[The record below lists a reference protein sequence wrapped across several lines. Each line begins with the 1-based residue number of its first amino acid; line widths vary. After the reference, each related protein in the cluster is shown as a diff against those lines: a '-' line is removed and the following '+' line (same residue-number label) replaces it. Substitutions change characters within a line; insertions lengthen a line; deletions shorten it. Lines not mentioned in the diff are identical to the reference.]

1 MSSARV
7 FSIDSLEALHVAM
20 SRFSDDAREALAAA
34 ALEIRRAHGTV
45 EQKLKF
51 WLREID
57 RCREEVNRAK
67 ADLSFRKSTL
77 SDGGRT
83 GATEQEIALKKAQMK
98 LKEAEEKAAIC
109 RRWLTVLP
117 DAIKDYEGPAR
128 QLSGFLEGEIRRGL
142 ELLKKQSETLKEYTT
157 MQPPAPSAGG
167 PA

>member
-7 FSIDSLEALHVAM
+7 FSIDSLEALHLAL
-20 SRFSDDAREALAAA
+20 SRFSDDAREALSAAS
-34 ALEIRRAHGTV
+34 LEIQRVKNTIEA
-45 EQKLKF
+45 KLKY
-51 WLREID
+51 WMREIE

-67 ADLSFRKSTL
+67 ADLSFRKSTQNE
-77 SDGGRT
+77 GRTT
-83 GATEQEIALKKAQMK
+83 GATEQELALKKAQMK

-128 QLSGFLEGEIRRGL
+128 QLGGFLDGEVRRGL

-157 MQPPAPSAGG
+157 MQAPAPPPGGSA
-167 PA
+167 

>member
-1 MSSARV
+1 MTTARV
-7 FSIDSLEALHVAM
+7 FSIDSLEALHASL
-20 SRFSDDAREALAAA
+20 SRFGDDAREALASA
-34 ALEIRRAHGTV
+34 ALEIRRAQSTV
-45 EQKLKF
+45 EAKLKF

-77 SDGGRT
+77 SDKRS
-83 GATEQEIALKKAQMK
+83 GATEQELALKKAQIK
-98 LKEAEEKAAIC
+98 LKEAEEKAATC

-128 QLSGFLEGEIRRGL
+128 QLGGFLDGEARRGL
-142 ELLKKQSETLKEYTT
+142 ELLKKQSETLKDYAS
-157 MQPPAPSAGG
+157 MSPPSPATGG